1 MVSRLLKKMET
12 MSLLKLNKL
21 SNTRNKVIY
30 ITLPETEGVFFH
42 ERKAL
47 SHFEKRYTKR
57 SQLRDFNVD
66 VLRYEDSLQQA
77 ITDLETKLK
86 AQQTKHA
93 EMSLASLARLKEDYS
108 LQYKENF
115 K

>member
-1 MVSRLLKKMET
+1 MK
-12 MSLLKLNKL
+12 NA
-21 SNTRNKVIY
+21 IQ
-30 ITLPETEGVFFH
+30 
-42 ERKAL
+42 
-47 SHFEKRYTKR
+47 KR

-93 EMSLASLARLKEDYS
+93 EMSLASLARLKKIIHFNTKKI
-108 LQYKENF
+108 LNK

>member
-1 MVSRLLKKMET
+1 M
-12 MSLLKLNKL
+12 
-21 SNTRNKVIY
+21 IY
-30 ITLPETEGVFFH
+30 ITPTETEGVFSMNA
-42 ERKAL
+42 KAL

-93 EMSLASLARLKEDYS
+93 EMLELV
-108 LQYKENF
+108 
-115 K
+115 